1 MSLAAAVAAIIL
13 SSIAAV
19 FICGALYLYLVSVA
33 AAPALAALL
42 VGLATM
48 TAVGSIILAL
58 AIMSQRRAHDRRI
71 CAVPTPVG
79 PADEVATNLGGWAGR
94 EFTLLA
100 QAHPYYASVLALLG
114 GLAIGR
120 SSDLRNVLRKTLQS

>member
-79 PADEVATNLGGWAGR
+79 QPTMWRQISAAWRAANLHCWHR
-94 EFTLLA
+94 RIPITHLF
-100 QAHPYYASVLALLG
+100 
-114 GLAIGR
+114 
-120 SSDLRNVLRKTLQS
+120 